1 MIYIDIKYI
10 ELIGSTLSRFSRKK
24 EYLYNFRCPYC
35 GDSAK
40 NQYKARGFFY
50 RKKTDMYY
58 KCHNCGIGKTVSTF
72 LKDNNDSLFKQYKL
86 EKLKSVNIK
95 QTKIQPSI
103 TFEQPNFKPKLS
115 SNKYLTLV
123 DDLDN
128 DHVAVKF
135 LKERKIPF
143 KKNLYYTN
151 IFDRFVHDLVP
162 DKYPNLSDEK
172 GRIIIPFY
180 SREKDLMMLQGR
192 AVTTVEHNKR
202 YVTIKIWDDALKIYG
217 LDQINYN
224 ENIYVVEGPFDSMFL
239 DNCIAMG
246 GGDCDS
252 LSNIISKDKAIM
264 VYDNEPRNSDT
275 IRRMKKAIDVGYR
288 MFIWPEV
295 IKNKDINEIFLKGVN
310 TGEILKMINKNT
322 FVGFG
327 ALLALNRW

>member
-1 MIYIDIKYI
+1 
-10 ELIGSTLSRFSRKK
+10 
-24 EYLYNFRCPYC
+24 
-35 GDSAK
+35 
-40 NQYKARGFFY
+40 
-50 RKKTDMYY
+50 MYY

-246 GGDCDS
+246 GGDCEQLVKIVKPDQS
-252 LSNIISKDKAIM
+252 VVVM
-264 VYDNEPRNSDT
+264 DNEPRNRDT
-275 IRRMKKAIDVGYR
+275 IKRIERYIDMNYPVC
-288 MFIWPEV
+288 IWPETL
-295 IKNKDINEIFLKGVN
+295 KEKDINDIFLSGMN
-310 TGEILKMINKNT
+310 TVKILDLINRNT
-322 FVGFG
+322 HHGMRAKFV
-327 ALLALNRW
+327 LRKWKKC